1 MTCSLTPPSCSR
13 CRSITKRT
21 SAPWT
26 TPQWGRSQFTPP
38 KIPLRSFPNTD
49 THFFWWAQLTV
60 REHSSV
66 RRRCTPPLPRSLDG
80 ASQSTYR
87 RVAGGGVLLTAPQSL
102 LSSKRVMSAE
112 ADSLE
117 IKIKSHPRAARKDS
131 LRVSQRLRLLYPRHN
146 SENVVS
152 PLTLMPGI
160 HPGCFQAAAEL
171 PLLQDKAGAGEAV
184 EKILENIFIFI
195 HSGRRATMWPRFCS
209 GRTVSESGK
218 LFFQN
223 LKYVLDFSIIE
234 PCPTVTRSLY
244 QSVLTGLIYL
254 CFGFSVQ
261 I

>member
-1 MTCSLTPPSCSR
+1 
-13 CRSITKRT
+13 
-21 SAPWT
+21 
-26 TPQWGRSQFTPP
+26 
-38 KIPLRSFPNTD
+38 
-49 THFFWWAQLTV
+49 
-60 REHSSV
+60 
-66 RRRCTPPLPRSLDG
+66 
-80 ASQSTYR
+80 
-87 RVAGGGVLLTAPQSL
+87 
-102 LSSKRVMSAE
+102 MSAE

-184 EKILENIFIFI
+184 QKILENIFIFI

-218 LFFQN
+218 LFFSKFKVCFRFFYYWTLSNSHKIIISVSADWINIPLFWIFSSN
-223 LKYVLDFSIIE
+223 LDWGYLYFLLSLSYLKKTKTFMWLVCSLTRKIYWFSRTQLWLFNLDAETMQSDKHVENRSSGFAHIQQGFSSRSR
-234 PCPTVTRSLY
+234 CRAANTRSRA
-244 QSVLTGLIYL
+244 SAEGHTAI
-254 CFGFSVQ
+254 
-261 I
+261 